1 MSAGKHPSSDGL
13 RKLADW
19 LDDQDVARV
28 GGLNVGFWLTNET
41 PELFSEMV
49 RATGAKIDASLTN
62 TVFASGA
69 LFGISVGFYA
79 AKAKVGAVRKVVREV
94 EVEEFVIP
102 GAA

>member
-19 LDDQDVARV
+19 LDQNDT
-28 GGLNVGFWLTNET
+28 GLSSHFVIGCALAEET
-41 PELFSEMV
+41 PELFAWLV
-49 RATGAKIDASLTN
+49 RETGANLETSYN
-62 TVFASGA
+62 GTVFADGK

-94 EVEEFVIP
+94 DEFVIA
-102 GAA
+102 GDE